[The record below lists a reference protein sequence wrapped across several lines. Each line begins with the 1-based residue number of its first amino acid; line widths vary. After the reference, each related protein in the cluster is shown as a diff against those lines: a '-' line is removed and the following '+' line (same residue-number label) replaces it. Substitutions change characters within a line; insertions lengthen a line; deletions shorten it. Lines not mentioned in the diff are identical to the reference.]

1 MLAGIVS
8 GDAFSASWNNPKNS
22 LDFFDVKG
30 NIESLL
36 QLCGVAGEFSA
47 TTHAVLHPGQS
58 AAITV
63 DGVAI
68 GLVGALHPS
77 VIEAL
82 GLSGPVYVF
91 ELQQS
96 ALLQGTLPQFKP
108 LSRFPAVSRDLA
120 LLVPDSVAAAE
131 ILTVVRENAGAV
143 LRDLSVFDVYRG
155 RGVADQHYS
164 LALSLTWQ
172 DPERTLLDAEIQ
184 AWVENI
190 LQSASSTCGAF
201 LRS

>member
-1 MLAGIVS
+1 VS

-30 NIESLL
+30 NIEALL
-36 QLCGVAGEFSA
+36 QLCGIQGEFSA
-47 TTHAVLHPGQS
+47 CAHPVLHPGQS
-58 AAITV
+58 AAISV
-63 DGVAI
+63 DGKRI
-68 GLVGALHPS
+68 GSMGALHPS

-82 GLSGPVYVF
+82 GLTGPVYVF

-96 ALLQGTLPQFKP
+96 ALVLGSLPKFKP

-120 LLVPDSVAAAE
+120 LVVPDTVSAAE
-131 ILTVVRENAGAV
+131 VLAVVRQQAGEV

-155 RGVADQHYS
+155 QGVAENHYS

-172 DPERTLLDAEIQ
+172 DTERTLQDAEIQ
-184 AWVENI
+184 ALVDTI
-190 LQSASSTCGAF
+190 LHSASATCGAI